1 MCSISMRRKGRI
13 MAVKKHADGWITF
26 FQMAGF
32 SLLYAGLY
40 QLWTMAFGAPP
51 PTLPAVAFW
60 VLGMTDILR
69 SERKRSLEK

>member
-13 MAVKKHADGWITF
+13 MAVKKHAGGWITF

-51 PTLPAVAFW
+51 PTLCAVVFW
-60 VLGMTDILR
+60 VLGMVDIVQR
-69 SERKRSLEK
+69 ERKRSLE